1 MGLAGLHDE
10 SLVDVWDDTTTG
22 DGGLN
27 KGIKLLVTADRKLQV
42 AGSDAL
48 NFEVLAG
55 IACKLKNLSCEV
67 LENSSRVDC

>member
-1 MGLAGLHDE
+1 VGLAGLHNE
-10 SLVDVWDDTTTG
+10 GLVDVWDDTTTG

-27 KGIKLLVTADRKLQV
+27 EGIKLLVTADSKLQV

-55 IACKLKNLSCEV
+55 IACKLKHLSGEV
-67 LENSSRVDC
+67 LKNSCGVDS